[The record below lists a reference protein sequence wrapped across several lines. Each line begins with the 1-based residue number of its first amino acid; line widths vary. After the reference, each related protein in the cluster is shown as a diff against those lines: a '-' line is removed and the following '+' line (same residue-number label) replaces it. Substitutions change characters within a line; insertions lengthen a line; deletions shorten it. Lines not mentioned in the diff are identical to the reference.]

1 MSNSSNTLLA
11 LLVTLPDL
19 EPPLTASEQDS
30 LKEVAN
36 QMCMDPDAWESDIE
50 PELLNIVQANP
61 GWSQLFAATKSKLD
75 GLNIPQELIPTPEEI
90 ELALPSDEEP
100 PERGFEPEGDPDEDE
115 SNSIHNISVR
125 ILAAS
130 NPQEVTKKA
139 GFVDKIKALIS

>member
-19 EPPLTASEQDS
+19 DPPLTASEQDS

-36 QMCMDPDAWESDIE
+36 QMSMDPDSWESDIE
-50 PELLNIVQANP
+50 PELLDIVEANP
-61 GWSQLFAATKSKLD
+61 GWSKLFAATKSKLD
-75 GLNIPQELIPTPEEI
+75 SMNIPQELIPTPEEI
-90 ELALPSDEEP
+90 ALAFPSDEAP
-100 PERGFEPEGDPDEDE
+100 AERGFEPEGDSDDDEL
-115 SNSIHNISVR
+115 NSIHNISVS

-139 GFVDKIKALIS
+139 GFVDKIKAFIS